1 MPLSDLSLVV
11 PVYNEADNMPALFEA
26 VQKDIGTDAEILI
39 CYDFDEDNT
48 LPAVRERMSK
58 FPNLRLVKNQY
69 GRGPLGAIKSGFSAA
84 TKPAV
89 IVIMADLSDD
99 LSCVPQMLQ
108 LFQQGCRVVAGS
120 RYMKGGKQVGG
131 PLLKKMLSRLAG
143 VSLHYLVRLGTRDA
157 TNSFR
162 LYSKEYLQSVEIES
176 DGGFELG
183 LELTVKA
190 HLRGLKVGEVPAT
203 WTDRVAGKSRFQLK
217 KWLPKYMRWYWH
229 AVCGSWFTPKRSKP
243 TAPS

>member
-11 PVYNEADNMPALFEA
+11 PVYNEADNIPALFDAIQE
-26 VQKDIGTDAEILI
+26 DIGTDAEILI

-89 IVIMADLSDD
+89 IVMMADLSDD

-108 LFQQGCRVVAGS
+108 LFQQGCQVVAAS
-120 RYMKGGKQVGG
+120 RYMKGGRQTGG
-131 PLLKKMLSRLAG
+131 PLLKKTLSRLAG
-143 VSLHYLVRLGTRDA
+143 VSLHYLVGLGTHDA
-157 TNSFR
+157 TNSFK
-162 LYSKEYLQSVEIES
+162 LYSKEYLSSVEIES

-183 LELTVKA
+183 IELTLKA
-190 HLRGLKVGEVPAT
+190 HLRGLSIAEVPAR
-203 WTDRVAGKSRFQLK
+203 WTHRTAGESRFRLR
-217 KWLPKYMRWYWH
+217 KWLPKYIHWYLYALKH
-229 AVCGSWFTPKRSKP
+229 SWFRNSCRK
-243 TAPS
+243 TAARK